1 MRALAAQG
9 IETNLGAQCLSVL
22 APFAGCGGG
31 PVAARLYRQG
41 LALPFC
47 EQYGVGEVSRVT
59 AALAD
64 ALA

>member
-1 MRALAAQG
+1 
-9 IETNLGAQCLSVL
+9 
-22 APFAGCGGG
+22 
-31 PVAARLYRQG
+31 VAARLYRQG